1 MRNIILLFS
10 LRDLFIIK
18 IMSPVSKK
26 YNRIIIDVRDSSFRS
41 YVKVFLVVW
50 EILLVTDTTVRL
62 E

>member
-1 MRNIILLFS
+1 M
-10 LRDLFIIK
+10 RDLFIIK
-18 IMSPVSKK
+18 RISPVSKK

-50 EILLVTDTTVRL
+50 EILLITDTRVQL